1 MKSKNKFK
9 NRIITRIVLMLM
21 YVVIGIVMWSNGT
34 FGANPNDTI
43 SSMGIAMA
51 VCGAIMA
58 VRNIIV
64 IRDPEKL
71 QKLETA
77 ETDERNVMLIQ
88 KSRSLAFA
96 IYITAAVVAI
106 IVMICTGM
114 ESESRI
120 VAFTVC
126 SLVVIYLISYLI
138 MKIKH

>member
-1 MKSKNKFK
+1 MKFKSKTM
-9 NRIITRIVLMLM
+9 TRIVLMLL
-21 YVVIGIVMWSNGT
+21 YVVIGIVMWAVGT

-43 SSMGIAMA
+43 SSMGIAMT

-77 ETDERNVMLIQ
+77 ENDERNIMLIQ

-96 IYITAAVVAI
+96 VYIMAAAVAI

-126 SLVVIYLISYLI
+126 SLVVIYIISYLI

>member
-1 MKSKNKFK
+1 MKFKSKTM
-9 NRIITRIVLMLM
+9 TRIVLMLM
-21 YVVIGIVMWSNGT
+21 YVVIGAVMWAVGT

-71 QKLETA
+71 QKRETA
-77 ETDERNVMLIQ
+77 ETDERNVMLMQ

-96 IYITAAVVAI
+96 VYIMAAAVAI

-114 ESESRI
+114 ESEARI

-126 SLVVIYLISYLI
+126 SLVVIYIISYLI
-138 MKIKH
+138 MKIRH

>member
-1 MKSKNKFK
+1 MKFKSKTM
-9 NRIITRIVLMLM
+9 TRIVLMLM
-21 YVVIGIVMWSNGT
+21 YVVIGAVMWAVGT

-71 QKLETA
+71 QKRETA
-77 ETDERNVMLIQ
+77 ETDERNVMLMQ

-96 IYITAAVVAI
+96 IYIMAAAVAI

-114 ESESRI
+114 ESEARI
-120 VAFTVC
+120 VAVTVC

>member
-1 MKSKNKFK
+1 MKFKSKTM
-9 NRIITRIVLMLM
+9 TRIGLMPL
-21 YVVIGIVMWSNGT
+21 YVVIGIVMWAGGT

-43 SSMGIAMA
+43 SAMGISMA
-51 VCGAIMA
+51 VCGAILA

-71 QKLETA
+71 QKRETA

-96 IYITAAVVAI
+96 VYIMAAAVAI

>member
-1 MKSKNKFK
+1 MKFKSKTM
-9 NRIITRIVLMLM
+9 IRIVLMLM
-21 YVVIGIVMWSNGT
+21 YVVIGAVMWAVGT

-43 SSMGIAMA
+43 SAMGIAMA
-51 VCGAIMA
+51 VCGAMLA

-71 QKLETA
+71 QKRETA
-77 ETDERNVMLIQ
+77 ETDERNVMLMQ

-96 IYITAAVVAI
+96 IYIMAAAVAI

-114 ESESRI
+114 ESEARI

-126 SLVVIYLISYLI
+126 GLVVIYIISYLI
-138 MKIKH
+138 MKIRH